1 MLGNRKLVLDTF
13 CEVYDL
19 LEPWMDYDFWD
30 FATHDVIPGA
40 VYIISRKE
48 TFANVDK
55 IRHIIENQ
63 LAVVVFSNPAEG
75 SETLAG
81 QCANARIHDL
91 AMTQQM
97 PIIGGGD
104 MDARYACLQY
114 DSFLPKILDYS
125 ENIAAAARHKEIYSK
140 TLKPYKF
147 LFLNGRTRPHRK
159 YLLESFKLSGLLDQS
174 LWTNLDT
181 TDAHSQ
187 RLSLFHNG
195 QDLMRDCMPIHQLP
209 TEYEYEA
216 YQAPLDPAAK
226 NVSFVKN
233 YLFKHTWGEIYL
245 RAEPYI
251 DTYFSVVTETV
262 FDYPY
267 SFRTEKIWKPIAM
280 AHPFVVAA
288 NRGYYRDM
296 HNLGFRT
303 FDHVIDESFDLID
316 SSQDRIKR
324 IADVVED
331 LCQQDLASFLKE
343 CYNTCEHNQQHLA
356 EMSLKVRED
365 FPVRFQ
371 QFITPHINAIRT

>member
-1 MLGNRKLVLDTF
+1 ML
-13 CEVYDL
+13 
-19 LEPWMDYDFWD
+19 
-30 FATHDVIPGA
+30 
-40 VYIISRKE
+40 
-48 TFANVDK
+48 
-55 IRHIIENQ
+55 
-63 LAVVVFSNPAEG
+63 
-75 SETLAG
+75 
-81 QCANARIHDL
+81 
-91 AMTQQM
+91 
-97 PIIGGGD
+97 IIGGGD

-125 ENIAAAARHKEIYSK
+125 ENIAAAARHEEIYNNIY
-140 TLKPYKF
+140 KPYKF

-181 TDAHSQ
+181 TDAHGN
-187 RLSLFHNG
+187 RLSLFHDS
-195 QDLMRDCMPIHQLP
+195 QDLMHNRMPIRRLP
-209 TEYEYEA
+209 TEYEYET
-216 YQAPLDPAAK
+216 YQDPMDLAAE
-226 NVSFVKN
+226 NVNFVKN

-251 DTYFSVVTETV
+251 DTYFSLVTETV

-280 AHPFVVAA
+280 AHPFIAVA

-303 FDHVIDESFDLID
+303 FGHVIDESFDLID
-316 SSQDRIKR
+316 HSQDRIQR

-343 CYNTCEHNQQHLA
+343 CYNTCKYNQQHLA
-356 EMSLKVRED
+356 DMRFKVRNE
-365 FPVRFQ
+365 FPKQFH
-371 QFITPHINAIRT
+371 QFINNHINE

>member
-1 MLGNRKLVLDTF
+1 MLGNRKLILDTF

-19 LEPWMDYDFWD
+19 LEPWMDHDFWN
-30 FATHDVIPGA
+30 FAAHEIIPNA
-40 VYIISRKE
+40 VYVISRKE
-48 TFANVDK
+48 TLANIDK
-55 IRHIIENQ
+55 VRHMIENR

-91 AMTQQM
+91 AMTQRM
-97 PIIGGGD
+97 LIIGGGD
-104 MDARYACLQY
+104 MDSRYACLQY

-125 ENIAAAARHKEIYSK
+125 ENIEAASRHEEIYSK
-140 TLKPYKF
+140 PHKPYKF

-159 YLLESFKLSGLLDQS
+159 YLLESFKHSGLLDQS

-187 RLSLFHNG
+187 RLSLIVNG
-195 QDLMRDCMPIHQLP
+195 QDLMRDRMPIRRLP
-209 TEYEYEA
+209 TEYEYQN
-216 YQAPLDPAAK
+216 YQDPMDPAAD
-226 NVSFVKN
+226 NVNFVKN

-251 DTYFSVVTETV
+251 DTYFSLVTETV

-280 AHPFVVAA
+280 SHPFVAVA

-303 FDHVIDESFDLID
+303 FAHVIDESFDQID
-316 SSQDRIKR
+316 RSQDRIER
-324 IADVVED
+324 ITAVVED

-343 CYNTCEHNQQHLA
+343 CYNTCKYNQQHLE
-356 EMSLKVRED
+356 EMRLKVRND
-365 FPVRFQ
+365 FPTRFEK
-371 QFITPHINAIRT
+371 FITPFINE

>member
-1 MLGNRKLVLDTF
+1 
-13 CEVYDL
+13 VY
-19 LEPWMDYDFWD
+19 
-30 FATHDVIPGA
+30 V
-40 VYIISRKE
+40 ISRKE

-55 IRHIIENQ
+55 IRYVIENQ
-63 LAVVVFSNPAEG
+63 LAVIVFSNPAEG

-91 AMTQQM
+91 AMTQRM

-104 MDARYACLQY
+104 MDSRYACLQY

-125 ENIAAAARHKEIYSK
+125 ENTAAAARCEEIYSK

-159 YLLESFKLSGLLDQS
+159 YLLESFKHSGLLDQA

-195 QDLMRDCMPIHQLP
+195 QDLMRDRMPIHRLP
-209 TEYEYEA
+209 VEYEYNA
-216 YQAPLDPAAK
+216 YQDPMDPAAD
-226 NVSFVKN
+226 NVNFVKN

-251 DTYFSVVTETV
+251 DTYFSLVTETV

-267 SFRTEKIWKPIAM
+267 SFRTEKIWKPVAM
-280 AHPFVVAA
+280 AHPFVAVA
-288 NRGYYRDM
+288 NRGYYKDM

-303 FDHVIDESFDLID
+303 FGHLIDESFDQID
-316 SSQDRIKR
+316 SGQDRIER
-324 IADVVED
+324 ISAVIED

-343 CYNTCEHNQQHLA
+343 CYNTCKYNQQHLTH
-356 EMSLKVRED
+356 MRSKVRNE
-365 FPVRFQ
+365 FPDRFKE
-371 QFITPHINAIRT
+371 FVKKYT